1 MQKSVI
7 VVCASSPCSLAE
19 IASTVRQ
26 CLCTHARVNNQYMHV
41 KKRTQ
46 NAGMMHSHVHTCTHT
61 HIHTDVCASIH
72 TNKQT
77 WKHAPIHGCT
87 HTTGK
92 HCQQAYRRIYL
103 SSATYTA
110 GAGRLFL
117 YIPPSECGDQSSL
130 GEGGLIPTRNTR
142 SELTAELRQRSV
154 LIDS

>member
-72 TNKQT
+72 TYKQT
-77 WKHAPIHGCT
+77 NKHGSMHLYMDAHIQQENIANK
-87 HTTGK
+87 HTGVFIFPLLRIPQVRGDCSST
-92 HCQQAYRRIYL
+92 YRHQNAGTSLL
-103 SSATYTA
+103 SVKEVSSPHALQGRNLPPNFASA
-110 GAGRLFL
+110 
-117 YIPPSECGDQSSL
+117 QS
-130 GEGGLIPTRNTR
+130 
-142 SELTAELRQRSV
+142 
-154 LIDS
+154 